1 VVVKGLLF
9 ISFLVFFVCFGLVW
23 FWVNLTEAG
32 IILEEGT
39 LIEKL
44 PSTDWPV
51 NKSVWAFS

>member
-1 VVVKGLLF
+1 MVVKGLLF